1 MKKKINKVSLIVD
14 INGYGLVNY
23 NGSEVP
29 NRFYAQMKDASGRP
43 NKNGTFGKE
52 NIYTQIITDGDGN
65 TKEIKIPKKII
76 SSNLLRKEIL
86 GDENSVNA
94 DKLITNDKLRVAF
107 LSQDNVIARGFMCAG
122 RNDTTL
128 KRKGGLTVL
137 DAEQTSNTIT
147 WLETRTKE
155 GDRDST
161 SLHFKETCGDI
172 EYQSEIFFDIKQLQ
186 FISIDDN
193 YDRMSLTEKD
203 VNGFINHIDSR
214 YGEGNAT
221 FGNWGTTHL
230 NVIGEQG
237 IVLSNKVVGNI
248 IRETIKRIL
257 TIDIK
262 RANAFAKTSSVK
274 VALGYEGDD
283 INLLSSPTYKTIN
296 SIEEYDALIG
306 DTEIGID
313 FLHIDAPRIEKME
326 KIDKKDK

>member
-1 MKKKINKVSLIVD
+1 MNKKINKVSLIVD
-14 INGYGLVNY
+14 LNGYGLVNY

-29 NRFYAQMKDASGRP
+29 SRFYGQMKDANGRP
-43 NKNGTFGKE
+43 NQNGSFAKE
-52 NIYTQIITDGDGN
+52 NIYTETITDSDGK
-65 TKEIKIPKKII
+65 TKEIKVPKKII

-94 DKLITNDKLRVAF
+94 DKLISNDKLRVAF

-122 RNDTTL
+122 RSLTL
-128 KRKGGLTVL
+128 KRKGGVTVL
-137 DAEQTSNTIT
+137 DAEQTSNTVT

-155 GDRDST
+155 GERDGN

-203 VNGFINHIDSR
+203 VNGFINHIDTR
-214 YGEGNAT
+214 YGKGNAT
-221 FGNWGTTHL
+221 LGNWGTTHL
-230 NVIGEQG
+230 NVMGEQG
-237 IVLSNKVVGNI
+237 IVLNNKVVANI

-262 RANAFAKTSSVK
+262 RANSFAKTSLVK
-274 VALGYEGDD
+274 VAFGYEGDD
-283 INLLSSPTYKTIN
+283 INLLSSPAYKTIS

-306 DTEIGID
+306 NTEIGID
-313 FLHIDAPRIEKME
+313 FLPIDAPRIEKMD
-326 KIDKKDK
+326 KADKKDK